1 MYDHIADVPSRPVVD
16 KYKSVFEAEN
26 NFINAN
32 NQAPQ
37 AAYTDAEQ
45 EQLCSSLITVGSPMP
60 RRRSRYHADILS

>member
-16 KYKSVFEAEN
+16 KYKSVFEAKN

-32 NQAPQ
+32 NSAPQ
-37 AAYTDAEQ
+37 VAYTDAEQ

-60 RRRSRYHADILS
+60 RRQSRNHADILL